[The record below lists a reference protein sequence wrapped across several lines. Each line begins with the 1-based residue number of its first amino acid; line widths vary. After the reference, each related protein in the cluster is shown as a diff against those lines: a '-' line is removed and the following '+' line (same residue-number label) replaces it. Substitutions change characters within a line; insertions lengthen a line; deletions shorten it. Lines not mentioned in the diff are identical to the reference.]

1 MITNIE
7 ILNTFSKQIA
17 EITVTVTTY
26 NIVLKFKV

>member
-7 ILNTFSKQIA
+7 NTFSKQID
-17 EITVTVTTY
+17 EITGTVTTY